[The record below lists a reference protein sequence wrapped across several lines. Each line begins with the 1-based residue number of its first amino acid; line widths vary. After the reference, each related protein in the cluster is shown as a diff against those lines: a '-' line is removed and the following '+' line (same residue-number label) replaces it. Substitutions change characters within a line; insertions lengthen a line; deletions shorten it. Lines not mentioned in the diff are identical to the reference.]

1 MFVFY
6 NPTTL
11 AIDHVVHMAPPNY
24 AAFLATR
31 PDLTWVQTDL
41 KLSPK
46 EIEILP
52 NKTVGKRVAMT
63 LTPTLAK
70 AGLESTVAGIPPG
83 AAITFNGAVQGV
95 MDASGLLEFT
105 PATAGVYKI
114 TITCTG
120 FIKEELSLE
129 ILA

>member
-6 NPTTL
+6 NATTL
-11 AIDHVVHMAPPNY
+11 TIDHVVHMAPPNY

-31 PDLTWVQTDL
+31 PDLTWAQTDQ

-52 NKTVGKRVAMT
+52 NKTIGKRVAMT

-70 AGLESTVAGIPPG
+70 AGSQSTVAGVPPG
-83 AAITFNGAVQGV
+83 ATISFNGAAQGV

-105 PATAGVYKI
+105 PTTAGTYKI

-120 FIKEELSLE
+120 YIKQELSLE